1 MDIQQTIKEAIKQL
15 NENEIKDS
23 RNIAI
28 TLMQYLL
35 QCSRQ
40 QVLFKEE
47 ELRKEKEEQYQ
58 KMIQK
63 IIEGTP
69 LQYITNYQE
78 FMKLPFYVNEHV
90 LIPQPDT
97 EVLVE
102 EVIKRVGKEEGLTI
116 LDIGTGSGAI
126 AISLATYLK
135 SQLEMIIG
143 SDISEDAIQVA
154 KENARKNNVEIDF
167 IKSDM
172 WENIPKVLFDVIVSN
187 PPYIASKVIPTLE
200 VQVQKEPILALSG
213 GKDGLLFYKRILKE
227 AFLYMRPNGYL
238 CLEIGYDQKE
248 SVIEIAKQQKQY
260 DQIEA
265 IQDLSG
271 NDRCIIMKRR

>member
-143 SDISEDAIQVA
+143 SDISEDALQVA

>member
-1 MDIQQTIKEAIKQL
+1 MDIQQNIKEAIKQL

-35 QCSRQ
+35 QCNRQ

-47 ELRKEKEEQYQ
+47 KLSKEKEEQYQ
-58 KMIQK
+58 EMIQK

-78 FMKLPFYVNEHV
+78 FMKLPFYVDEHV

-97 EVLVE
+97 EILVE
-102 EVIKRVGKEEGLTI
+102 EVIKRVGKEEGLAI

-135 SQLEMIIG
+135 GQLETMMA
-143 SDISEDAIQVA
+143 SDISEDAIQIA
-154 KENARKNNVEIDF
+154 KENARKNEVEIKF

-187 PPYIASKVIPTLE
+187 PPYIASKVIQTLDR
-200 VQVQKEPILALSG
+200 QVQKEPILALSG
-213 GKDGLLFYKRILKE
+213 GEDGLVCYRRILKE
-227 AFLYMRPNGYL
+227 AFLHMKPNGYL

-260 DQIEA
+260 EQIEA
-265 IQDLSG
+265 IKDLSG